1 MLDAIRLFLAV
12 AETGSLTKVAKLHAM
27 AISSVSRKIDGLE
40 EELGFKLFHRTSR
53 VILLTDS
60 GEEFLPRAHLILRE
74 LDEAKTA
81 MSALNADPHG
91 VLTVTAPCVFGQIHL
106 VPAIMSFMQRYP
118 RMEIDLNLTD
128 EILDLAVHRVDVAIR
143 ISKLPDSDL
152 IASRLA
158 PFERVVCAS
167 PRYLERFG
175 RPATPMDLLQHNC
188 LVLKRKPLI
197 VPGCW
202 SFAGIN
208 RNQPLGVSGNLRSN
222 DINFLLRAAIE
233 GAGIVH
239 LASWLVSEYIANGKL
254 VNLFP
259 DVQAIPAKIQPA
271 IHAVRM
277 PGRSHAAKAQ
287 LFITHLREAF
297 GEPTYW
303 DKAVLA
309 ASKTGV
315 YL

>member
-1 MLDAIRLFLAV
+1 M
-12 AETGSLTKVAKLHAM
+12 
-27 AISSVSRKIDGLE
+27 
-40 EELGFKLFHRTSR
+40 
-53 VILLTDS
+53 
-60 GEEFLPRAHLILRE
+60 
-74 LDEAKTA
+74 A
-81 MSALNADPHG
+81 MSALSADPQG
-91 VLTVTAPCVFGQIHL
+91 VLTVTAPAVFGQIHL
-106 VPAIMSFMQRYP
+106 VPAVMSFMQRYP
-118 RMEIDLNLTD
+118 RIEIDLNLTD

-167 PRYLERFG
+167 PHYLENFG
-175 RPATPMDLLQHNC
+175 WPATPMDLLQHNC

-208 RNQPLGVSGNLRSN
+208 RHQPLAVSGNLRSN

-239 LASWLVSEYIANGKL
+239 LASWLVSEAVTSGKL

-259 DVQAIPAKIQPA
+259 DAQPTPAKIQPA

-287 LFITHLREAF
+287 LFITHLREVF
-297 GEPTYW
+297 GQPAYW
-303 DKAVLA
+303 DRAISMVLK
-309 ASKTGV
+309 SGV
-315 YL
+315 HL